1 MSGAAGQP
9 DAGKLPAR
17 LLRLSL
23 SLLPIPALLLLR
35 PLAFTPR
42 QCLIL
47 GILLVVIIW
56 WVTGWV
62 ERTAAS
68 LVLLAVFF
76 LFSTAPTATI
86 LTFPRSENFLII
98 VLSFLFSQGISN
110 SGLTRQLFQPL
121 LFYAS
126 RSLGKLMAVMAL
138 ACFAMIFIIPQP
150 FSRIIVH
157 VLIFRDFWDKI
168 GLKDPLRSTLFFLL
182 FVYSAVLNMTMR
194 RGDLIL
200 NHALLTMGGVSIS
213 EGDWLRAMA
222 LPTLV
227 FTALVTLLFLAVFR
241 RELKDF
247 HSPASDI
254 LAVSTEKLSRK
265 DLRNL
270 LVILLVVVLWALE
283 DLHGISGTVI
293 VTLGTAVLFPLG
305 LLHLSD
311 LRTINVKLLVFLTAA
326 FSIGG
331 VLKAVGVADVLFQ
344 QLATLFPETFSLGYV
359 ALVLG
364 ISMAMHM
371 LLGSNVTTMSVVV
384 PGLMAAGAG
393 VTAEPVLLLLIY
405 LGICGH
411 FLFPFHHV
419 LLLLEEGDG
428 CYTSLQTFRL
438 GLPLTLV
445 TLLCGMF
452 LYLGWWRLIG
462 LF

>member
-1 MSGAAGQP
+1 MPDSRHFAGCYHLVGYRVGGAHGCFSGAFSRLFSVFYCADSHYSYLSPLRKFFDYCPVFPVLSRNFQQRA
-9 DAGKLPAR
+9 DPAI
-17 LLRLSL
+17 
-23 SLLPIPALLLLR
+23 IPAIAVLRQQEPGKADGSYGPCLLCNDLYN
-35 PLAFTPR
+35 P
-42 QCLIL
+42 
-47 GILLVVIIW
+47 
-56 WVTGWV
+56 
-62 ERTAAS
+62 
-68 LVLLAVFF
+68 
-76 LFSTAPTATI
+76 ST
-86 LTFPRSENFLII
+86 
-98 VLSFLFSQGISN
+98 
-110 SGLTRQLFQPL
+110 
-121 LFYAS
+121 
-126 RSLGKLMAVMAL
+126 
-138 ACFAMIFIIPQP
+138 
-150 FSRIIVH
+150 FSRIIVL
-157 VLIFRDFWDKI
+157 VLIFGDFWDKI

-194 RGDLIL
+194 RRDLIL
-200 NHALLTMGGVSIS
+200 NHAMLTMGGVSIS

-247 HSPASDI
+247 HPPASDI

-344 QLATLFPETFSLGYV
+344 QLATLFPETFSLRYV

-419 LLLLEEGDG
+419 LLLLGEGDG

>member
-150 FSRIIVH
+150 FSRIIVL

-227 FTALVTLLFLAVFR
+227 F
-241 RELKDF
+241 
-247 HSPASDI
+247 
-254 LAVSTEKLSRK
+254 
-265 DLRNL
+265 NL

-384 PGLMAAGAG
+384 PGLMAAGTG

-419 LLLLEEGDG
+419 LLLLGEGDG